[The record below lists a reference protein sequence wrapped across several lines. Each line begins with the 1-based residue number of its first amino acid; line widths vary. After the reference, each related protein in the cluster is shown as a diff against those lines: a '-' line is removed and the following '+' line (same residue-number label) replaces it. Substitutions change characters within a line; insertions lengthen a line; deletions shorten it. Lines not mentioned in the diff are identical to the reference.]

1 MHARRQCAKWAK
13 KALALA
19 SYAKRMRDE
28 ALLEMAKKS
37 APLRS
42 ARSLISQVEGD
53 SVLSVTI
60 VIFLAR
66 YNSVECVP

>member
-1 MHARRQCAKWAK
+1 MRD
-13 KALALA
+13 ALA

-42 ARSLISQVEGD
+42 ARSLISQAEGD

-66 YNSVECVP
+66 YNSVECAP